1 MRSLSNPAHALP
13 VSELLDELRHQGKR
27 IYGTTL
33 HALARDREATG
44 TERAQ
49 AWLAVEEAAND
60 QLRRWDYF
68 SHPEL
73 QDQTK

>member
-1 MRSLSNPAHALP
+1 MRSLFNPAHALP
-13 VSELLDELRHQGKR
+13 VSELLDELRAQGKR
-27 IYGTTL
+27 IHGTTIR
-33 HALARDREATG
+33 ALARDREATG

-49 AWLAVEEAAND
+49 AWLAVEEAAQD

-73 QDQTK
+73 QTK

>member
-13 VSELLDELRHQGKR
+13 VSELLDALRNSGKR
-27 IYGTTL
+27 TYNQTIR
-33 HALARDREATG
+33 ALARDRQATA
-44 TERAQ
+44 TERSQ
-49 AWLAVEEAAND
+49 AWLAVEEEAND

-73 QDQTK
+73 QTK

>member
-1 MRSLSNPAHALP
+1 LLL
-13 VSELLDELRHQGKR
+13 SELLDELRSQGKR
-27 IYGTTL
+27 IHGTTL
-33 HALARDREATG
+33 RALARDRKATG

-49 AWLAVEEAAND
+49 AWMAVEEAAQD

-73 QDQTK
+73 QTK